1 MRNNTAGRHTFIML
15 AGVYLLYLSWQL
27 FNGFCTGNTTNP
39 VFLLAAILF
48 AVIGVIIIVT
58 NIRAIIRLSN
68 EQQVE
73 AENSENPEETAAE
86 ETAAEVSSEDVS
98 ASTASVTT
106 ADADSVSEEEAK
118 ES

>member
-27 FNGFCTGNTTNP
+27 FNGFCTGDTTNP
-39 VFLLAAILF
+39 VFVLAAVLF

-58 NIRAIIRLSN
+58 NIRAIIQLSK
-68 EQQVE
+68 EQPAEEENAGEASVE
-73 AENSENPEETAAE
+73 ENAPESLTEETSVAENSDNAAADAVIEEET
-86 ETAAEVSSEDVS
+86 
-98 ASTASVTT
+98 
-106 ADADSVSEEEAK
+106 K